1 MDKATLR
8 DMRIGILLTG
18 DYGWAGGLYY
28 SLNIIKLLREA
39 AAAGQKLRVVVIV
52 NQATPPELIDEVKD
66 GHVEIVNLDHKS
78 VFYKAY
84 CKIAGKITKSNVRFI
99 SDINALRLDVLYP
112 LISYEESHQKLNCQ
126 PYYWIYD
133 FQHKFLPALFT
144 AAEISKRDTTFQ
156 QIAEKAEHI
165 VLSSEDAK
173 KHFYEF
179 YPQTKAS
186 VSVYKFISLI
196 RKVPVEKKLPAD
208 IPANY
213 YIVCNQFW
221 PHKNHLVVLK
231 AMALLLARQEPVHVV
246 FTGKYDDGR
255 NKTYVDELQK
265 FMAENGLPSFV
276 TLTGFISREEQT
288 LLMQHAKAIIQPSFF
303 EGWSTVIED
312 AKALNKFLIV
322 SDISINREQVSESV
336 LFFTPSDESALATHL
351 SDLYRKETVKR
362 SGDYA
367 SNIDTSR
374 NQLLKLLCR

>member
-1 MDKATLR
+1 
-8 DMRIGILLTG
+8 MRIGILLTG

-52 NQATPPELIDEVKD
+52 NNATPPELIDEVKNA
-66 GHVEIVNLDHKS
+66 HVEIVNLDHKS
-78 VFYKAY
+78 LLYKAY
-84 CKIAGKITKSNVRFI
+84 CKIAGKLTKSNVRFI
-99 SDINALRLDVLYP
+99 NDVNALRLDVLYP
-112 LISYEESHQKLNCQ
+112 LISYEDAHQKINCKI
-126 PYYWIYD
+126 YYWIYD

-144 AAEISKRDTTFQ
+144 ADEIRKRDTTFQ
-156 QIAEKAEHI
+156 QIAEKAQHI

-179 YPQTKAS
+179 YPQSKAN

-196 RKVPVEKKLPAD
+196 RKVAAEEKLPAG
-208 IPANY
+208 IPENY
-213 YIVCNQFW
+213 YMVCNQFW

-231 AMALLLARQEPVHVV
+231 AMALLLARKEPVHVV
-246 FTGKYDDGR
+246 FTGKYDDLR
-255 NKTYVDELQK
+255 NKAYVDELQNYI
-265 FMAENGLPSFV
+265 AENGLQPFV
-276 TLTGFISREEQT
+276 TLTGFISRAEQT
-288 LLMQHAKAIIQPSFF
+288 LLMQNARAMIQPSFF

-336 LFFTPSDESALATHL
+336 LFFTPSDESALAAHM
-351 SDLYRKETVKR
+351 SDLYGKETQKR

-367 SNIDTSR
+367 SDIDGSR
-374 NQLLKLLCR
+374 NQLLKLLLR